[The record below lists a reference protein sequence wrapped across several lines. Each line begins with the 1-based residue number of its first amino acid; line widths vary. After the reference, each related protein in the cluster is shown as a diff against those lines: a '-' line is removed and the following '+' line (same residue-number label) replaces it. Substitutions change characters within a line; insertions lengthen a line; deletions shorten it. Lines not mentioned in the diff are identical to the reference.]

1 MPASPPPAAT
11 GPAAEPARAADVGVT
26 VGATFDVT
34 VVGIGEDGWDGLGQP
49 AREALAIA
57 DVVLGGP
64 RQLALVAGRVRAG
77 EAWPRDLAAAAAALP
92 ETHAGRRV
100 AVLASG
106 DPMHYGVGWTLVRA
120 LGAEHVRVLSA
131 PSSISL
137 ACARLGWPVEE
148 VSVVSAVGRPYAAVS
163 PELRPGAR
171 VLVLT
176 GDEDGAAQVGRLV
189 AERGLDAEL
198 TVLERLGGPR
208 ERVSTHPAG
217 AAPPPHDRL
226 TIVAV
231 RCGPNPA
238 ADARAMAAR
247 VPGLPDDAFATDGV
261 LTKQEVRAVTL
272 AALAPAPGELLWDV
286 GAGSGGITTEWLRAD
301 RRCRAVAIE
310 PRADRAAHLRAN
322 AERLA
327 GAVERPAGRAQ
338 TSRIA
343 DLPEDLPAD
352 LPADLPDRLRRSGR
366 DPGLRRSGR
375 DPGLRRSGGN
385 PAADPAG
392 TPAAPDT
399 LRVVEGRAPGALAGL
414 PTPDA
419 VFVGGGAS
427 APGVIETCLAALPPG
442 GRLVANAVTI
452 ETEALLAGWH
462 RRAGGRLRR
471 IAISHAEP
479 VGSFTAFRPAL
490 PVTQWVH
497 TKGATR

>member
-1 MPASPPPAAT
+1 MPASPPPAPTGPVPAPT
-11 GPAAEPARAADVGVT
+11 GPAAVDATSA
-26 VGATFDVT
+26 ATFAVT

-49 AREALAIA
+49 ARETLATA

-64 RQLALVAGRVRAG
+64 RQLALVAGRVRAS
-77 EAWPRDLAAAAAALP
+77 EAWPKDLAAAAAALP

-106 DPMHYGVGWTLVRA
+106 DPMHYGVGGTLVRA
-120 LGAEHVRVLSA
+120 LGAEHVRVLPA

-148 VSVVSAVGRPYAAVS
+148 VTVVSAVGRPYAAVG
-163 PELRPGAR
+163 PELRPGTR

-176 GDEDGAAQVGRLV
+176 GDEDGAARVGRLV

-198 TVLERLGGPR
+198 TVLERLGGSR
-208 ERVSTHPAG
+208 ERVGSYLAG
-217 AAPPPHDRL
+217 VAGAGDAAGSADAAPPRPPSSHDRL
-226 TIVAV
+226 AIVAV
-231 RCGPNPA
+231 RCGPYPA
-238 ADARAMAAR
+238 AAARVLTAR

-327 GAVERPAGRAQ
+327 GAVERTVAGAH
-338 TSRIA
+338 
-343 DLPEDLPAD
+343 
-352 LPADLPDRLRRSGR
+352 
-366 DPGLRRSGR
+366 
-375 DPGLRRSGGN
+375 
-385 PAADPAG
+385 AA
-392 TPAAPDT
+392 AAPDT

-427 APGVIETCLAALPPG
+427 VPGVIEACLAALAPG
-442 GRLVANAVTI
+442 GRIVANAVTI

-497 TKGATR
+497 TNGATR

>member
-1 MPASPPPAAT
+1 MPASPDPTEPV
-11 GPAAEPARAADVGVT
+11 EPADPAG
-26 VGATFDVT
+26 GFEVT

-49 AREALAIA
+49 ARAALTEA
-57 DVVLGGP
+57 DVVVGGA
-64 RQLALVAGRVRAG
+64 RQLGLVAERVRVV
-77 EAWPRDLAAAAAALP
+77 ETWPRDLAAAAAALP
-92 ETHAGRRV
+92 VSHAGRRV

-106 DPMHYGVGWTLVRA
+106 DPMHYGVGGTLARA
-120 LGAEHVRVLSA
+120 LGADRVLVLPA

-148 VSVVSAVGRPYAAVS
+148 TAVVSAVGRPYAALG
-163 PELRPGAR
+163 PELHPGAR

-176 GDEDGAAQVGRLV
+176 GDEDGAQRVGQLV
-189 AERGLDAEL
+189 TERGLDAEL

-208 ERVSTHPAG
+208 ERVSRHPAG
-217 AAPPPHDRL
+217 PEVPPHDRL
-226 TIVAV
+226 AIVAV
-231 RCGPNPA
+231 RCAPIPVDA
-238 ADARAMAAR
+238 ARARAAR
-247 VPGLPDDAFATDGV
+247 ALAGRAPGLPDEAFATDGV

-301 RRCRAVAIE
+301 PRCRAVAIE
-310 PRADRAAHLRAN
+310 PRADRAAHVRAN

-327 GAVERPAGRAQ
+327 GAVEQA
-338 TSRIA
+338 
-343 DLPEDLPAD
+343 
-352 LPADLPDRLRRSGR
+352 
-366 DPGLRRSGR
+366 PGLV
-375 DPGLRRSGGN
+375 
-385 PAADPAG
+385 ATAG
-392 TPAAPDT
+392 A
-399 LRVVEGRAPGALAGL
+399 LRVVEGRAPAVLAGL
-414 PTPDA
+414 PAPDA

-427 APGVIETCLAALPPG
+427 VAGVIEACLAALRPG

-452 ETEALLAGWH
+452 ETEAVLADWH

-497 TKGATR
+497 TVPAPDAAGAG

>member
-1 MPASPPPAAT
+1 MPASPVPASPVPASPEPT
-11 GPAAEPARAADVGVT
+11 GPAPVPGGAVAE
-26 VGATFDVT
+26 GAVDGSGAFGVT

-49 AREALAIA
+49 ARAALAAA
-57 DVVLGGP
+57 DVVLGGA
-64 RQLALVAGRVRAG
+64 RQLGLVAGRVRAV
-77 EAWPRDLAAAAAALP
+77 ETWPRDLAAAAAALP
-92 ETHAGRRV
+92 DSHAGQRV

-106 DPMHYGVGWTLVRA
+106 DPMHYGVGGTLARA
-120 LGAEHVRVLSA
+120 LGPGQVRVLPA

-148 VSVVSAVGRPYAAVS
+148 VAVVSAVGRPYAAVG
-163 PELRPGAR
+163 PELHAGAR

-176 GDEDGAAQVGRLV
+176 GDEDGADRVGRLV

-208 ERVSTHPAG
+208 ERVGRHPG
-217 AAPPPHDRL
+217 GPGVPPHDRL
-226 TIVAV
+226 AMVAV
-231 RCGPNPA
+231 HCGPDPA
-238 ADARAMAAR
+238 HEGPAVASR
-247 VPGLPDDAFATDGV
+247 VPGLPDDTFATDGV

-310 PRADRAAHLRAN
+310 PRADRAAHVRAN

-327 GAVERPAGRAQ
+327 GAVEQTAGLA
-338 TSRIA
+338 TA
-343 DLPEDLPAD
+343 A
-352 LPADLPDRLRRSGR
+352 
-366 DPGLRRSGR
+366 
-375 DPGLRRSGGN
+375 GG
-385 PAADPAG
+385 
-392 TPAAPDT
+392 
-399 LRVVEGRAPGALAGL
+399 LRVVKGRAPAALAGL
-414 PTPDA
+414 PRPDA

-427 APGVIETCLAALPPG
+427 VAGVIEACLAALRPG

-452 ETEALLAGWH
+452 ETEAVLADWH

-497 TKGATR
+497 TAPAPQTR

>member
-1 MPASPPPAAT
+1 M
-11 GPAAEPARAADVGVT
+11 
-26 VGATFDVT
+26 T

-49 AREALAIA
+49 AREALAAA

-64 RQLALVAGRVRAG
+64 RQLALVAGRVRAS

-92 ETHAGRRV
+92 ETHPGRRV

-120 LGAEHVRVLSA
+120 LGADQVRVLPA

-148 VSVVSAVGRPYAAVS
+148 AAVVSAVGRPYAAVG

-198 TVLERLGGPR
+198 TVLERLGGPH
-208 ERVSTHPAG
+208 ERVSAHPVGGHPASG
-217 AAPPPHDRL
+217 YPASAVPPPHDRL

-231 RCGPNPA
+231 RCGPGLA
-238 ADARAMAAR
+238 ADARAMTGR

-327 GAVERPAGRAQ
+327 GAVERTA
-338 TSRIA
+338 
-343 DLPEDLPAD
+343 
-352 LPADLPDRLRRSGR
+352 
-366 DPGLRRSGR
+366 
-375 DPGLRRSGGN
+375 
-385 PAADPAG
+385 AG
-392 TPAAPDT
+392 TSAAAAGIRATAPGT

-427 APGVIETCLAALPPG
+427 APGVIEACLAALPPG
-442 GRLVANAVTI
+442 GRLVVNAVTI
-452 ETEALLAGWH
+452 ETEGLLAGWH

-497 TKGATR
+497 INGATR